1 MNKNVKEFCKTYGL
15 TVEQFYGREVYKGR
29 LDLREVT
36 KLPKGFNPTVGGS
49 LDLRSLIEVPKG
61 FNPTVGGYLDL
72 SSVTEL
78 PEGFNPTV
86 GGYLDLWNVKKL
98 PEGFNPTVGGDLYL
112 RSLTELPEWYI
123 TNKVKYS
130 IFLKDYKSVEVYNKK
145 DTDFLSWCNGKYIK
159 ADGIFTEVVSH
170 KGNVWKVKRLN
181 TDKIF
186 YLITD
191 GNGNYSHGV
200 SIQEAKADLLY
211 KTTNRNKEDYKDL
224 TLGSELS
231 YEEAIICYR
240 VITGACSFG
249 TRDYVKNR
257 LPKKKETYT
266 IGEIIE
272 LTKGE
277 YRNNIFESFFTE

>member
-1 MNKNVKEFCKTYGL
+1 TE
-15 TVEQFYGREVYKGR
+15 
-29 LDLREVT
+29 
-36 KLPKGFNPTVGGS
+36 LPKGFNPTVGGY
-49 LDLRSLIEVPKG
+49 LDLSSVTELPEG